1 MQEWFPLVFLVIG
14 LLIGFL
20 TAWFLAKFKF
30 RKDGFSQQE
39 IDQRFVSKDAYEGL
53 QMQSDLLR
61 DDAKEKETAL
71 RLAEQQLA
79 SLQVTLHNLQE
90 KLDHQQE
97 DFNNLKRQSTLEF
110 ESIANRL
117 LEEKSTKFV
126 AQNQQQLSDIL
137 RPLKE
142 KVKDFEDNLEKKFIE
157 EAKDLI
163 SLKKEIEHLR
173 ELNIQLSDD
182 AQSLVSALKGD
193 NKTAGD
199 WGEFRLELLLEKA
212 GLKKGIHFSTQS
224 SFRDHEGQQKRPDC
238 IINLPENKHLVIDS
252 KVSLVAYEQ
261 YFQSKDAQKK
271 ERFLKAHTDSLRQH
285 IKDLSSKNYQNLYQM
300 NSPDYLLLFVP
311 IEPAFNAAMEA
322 DSKLFLDALDKNVVI
337 VTTSTLLATMR
348 TVSFIW
354 RQEKQKKSVLEIARQ
369 SGLLYD
375 KFVSF
380 VEDLSSLGQ
389 RLTAAQ
395 NAYDDAMHK
404 LTNARR
410 SGDTLIGKAQKIK
423 ELGAKTSKSLPKEL
437 IRHLDEVENTSNEI
451 GHTIDA
457 QET

>member
-1 MQEWFPLVFLVIG
+1 M
-14 LLIGFL
+14 
-20 TAWFLAKFKF
+20 
-30 RKDGFSQQE
+30 
-39 IDQRFVSKDAYEGL
+39 
-53 QMQSDLLR
+53 
-61 DDAKEKETAL
+61 
-71 RLAEQQLA
+71 
-79 SLQVTLHNLQE
+79 
-90 KLDHQQE
+90 
-97 DFNNLKRQSTLEF
+97 
-110 ESIANRL
+110 
-117 LEEKSTKFV
+117 
-126 AQNQQQLSDIL
+126 
-137 RPLKE
+137 
-142 KVKDFEDNLEKKFIE
+142 
-157 EAKDLI
+157 
-163 SLKKEIEHLR
+163 
-173 ELNIQLSDD
+173 
-182 AQSLVSALKGD
+182 
-193 NKTAGD
+193 
-199 WGEFRLELLLEKA
+199 
-212 GLKKGIHFSTQS
+212 
-224 SFRDHEGQQKRPDC
+224 
-238 IINLPENKHLVIDS
+238 INWPENKHLVIDS

-261 YFQSKDAQKK
+261 YFQSKDTQKK

-285 IKDLSSKNYQNLYQM
+285 IKDLSSKNYQNLYQI